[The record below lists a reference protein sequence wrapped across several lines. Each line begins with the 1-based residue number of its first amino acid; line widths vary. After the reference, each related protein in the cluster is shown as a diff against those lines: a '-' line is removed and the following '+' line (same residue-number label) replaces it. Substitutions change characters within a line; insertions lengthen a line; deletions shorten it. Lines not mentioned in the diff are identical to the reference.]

1 MTNQGSTKVRL
12 VRCPKC
18 RQVLAELPEVPLYKC
33 GGCGTVLQAK
43 NRRPETHSS
52 RFSSQETCSAAK
64 SQPDELLEAGSSSQP
79 FTSPREIE
87 TLSDKDNTRCNGNS
101 LELREDTS
109 NLSSSP
115 EAPDEDE
122 IPSSGELSLEAQVR
136 STPGAG
142 EHMERHKKDQTER
155 EESERV
161 RQKGVAF
168 VAKVQNLPEHEH
180 LESVLPPQV
189 HASVSQKEDYLQE
202 NKASSHIISRA
213 NESDISPSTGQIK
226 ESNTNTNGYRSNA
239 TSRSPSKESLVSF
252 YLASSDN
259 EIPTHFPRDER
270 KFGRFSSLDTFGSSS
285 PPMANY
291 PINGTYYA
299 YDSSESSYDGNYDQV
314 REQILQHPRKNKDAD
329 ISSIELLGKNGV
341 RGRDTA
347 NGKQEWGHARNHHWS
362 QPVESNNYTIGNRK
376 RLDGQEGFSR
386 LPFPSRASA
395 VLGPG
400 PESYHHHSSLLNRPV
415 VKPQCPEPNKLDLLR
430 TVCELQDQLS
440 RMQLP
445 EIGRYNNH
453 FPLAREMYSGAPHHP
468 HGYNVCPSQVDV
480 CPGQWDP
487 PHYRPPQAGCS
498 CPHCLS
504 GTQDCRYSSHLP
516 PHSPPMRGSMCCAAR
531 PSISNSSSPLR
542 PVTGEARACLKLKEK
557 YFAGKRHVRPVTG
570 GAPMVSCYDCMELL
584 LLPADFL
591 LFNRKKYHRLKCS
604 ACRTILRFSLH
615 GGTHIVPYMPGPIT
629 PPPPVSK
636 AADTRDGSRYH
647 QAEPFRRAAE
657 PVSCSD
663 DYRDGRSNG
672 KVSSGSSFEAVE
684 DRKMKSVLTTRSMGK
699 WKVGPTLEIEE
710 LPSSPLHRLM
720 GYSSPSQ
727 VLDD

>member
-43 NRRPETHSS
+43 NRRPETNSS
-52 RFSSQETCSAAK
+52 GSSSQETCSAAK

-79 FTSPREIE
+79 FTSPPEIE
-87 TLSDKDNTRCNGNS
+87 TLSDKDNARCNGNS
-101 LELREDTS
+101 LELGEDTS
-109 NLSSSP
+109 NLSGSP
-115 EAPDEDE
+115 EAPDEGSPTETKNFIAHSSVHHISNAYHGESSLDGSFSDE
-122 IPSSGELSLEAQVR
+122 IPSSGEFSLEAQVR
-136 STPGAG
+136 SMPEAG

-155 EESERV
+155 EVSERV
-161 RQKGVAF
+161 RQKGV
-168 VAKVQNLPEHEH
+168 KVQNFPEHEH

-189 HASVSQKEDYLQE
+189 HASVSQKEGYLQE
-202 NKASSHIISRA
+202 NKASHIISRA
-213 NESDISPSTGQIK
+213 NESHISPPTEQIK

-259 EIPTHFPRDER
+259 EIPTHFPRDKR
-270 KFGRFSSLDTFGSSS
+270 NFGRFSSLDTFGSSS

-291 PINGTYYA
+291 PINGTTYYA

-314 REQILQHPRKNKDAD
+314 RERILHHPRKNKKDTD
-329 ISSIELLGKNGV
+329 TSSIEMLGRNGL
-341 RGRDTA
+341 R
-347 NGKQEWGHARNHHWS
+347 GHARNHHWS
-362 QPVESNNYTIGNRK
+362 QPAESSRYTSGNRK
-376 RLDGQEGFSR
+376 RLDGEEGFSR
-386 LPFPSRASA
+386 LPFPSRAS
-395 VLGPG
+395 VL
-400 PESYHHHSSLLNRPV
+400 
-415 VKPQCPEPNKLDLLR
+415 KPQCPEPNKLDLLR
-430 TVCELQDQLS
+430 TVCELQDQLN

-453 FPLAREMYSGAPHHP
+453 NHFPLKRETYSGARHP
-468 HGYNVCPSQVDV
+468 HSYNARPSQVDV
-480 CPGQWDP
+480 CPGQWDL

-516 PHSPPMRGSMCCAAR
+516 PRSSMCGAAR
-531 PSISNSSSPLR
+531 PSTSSALQ
-542 PVTGEARACLKLKEK
+542 PVTDLKEK
-557 YFAGKRHVRPVTG
+557 YLRHVRPVAG
-570 GAPMVSCYDCMELL
+570 GAPMVSCYDCTELL

-591 LFNRKKYHRLKCS
+591 LFNRKKYHRLKCG

-615 GGTHIVPYMPGPIT
+615 GGTHIVPYVPEAIA
-629 PPPPVSK
+629 PPPPLGN
-636 AADTRDGSRYH
+636 ANTRDGPRHH
-647 QAEPFRRAAE
+647 QGPVRRAAE

-663 DYRDGRSNG
+663 DG
-672 KVSSGSSFEAVE
+672 KVSSRGSFEAVE
-684 DRKMKSVLTTRSMGK
+684 DRKMKSVLTGSWGEGGLGMGR
-699 WKVGPTLEIEE
+699 WKVGPTSEIEE

-727 VLDD
+727 VLDN